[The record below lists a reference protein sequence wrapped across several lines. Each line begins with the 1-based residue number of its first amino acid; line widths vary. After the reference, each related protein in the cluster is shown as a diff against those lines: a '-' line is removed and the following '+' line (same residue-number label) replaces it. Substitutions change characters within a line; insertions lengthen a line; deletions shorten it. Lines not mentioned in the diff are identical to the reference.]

1 MSFPEIWQQLVEGLF
16 ATTWLEFVAVI
27 FGIISVLYSR
37 AENILVYPTGL
48 VNTSLYI
55 YLCLIAG
62 LYAEASVNTY
72 YTVMSIVG
80 WVMWAKKSD
89 GEAGLQITAS
99 SASEWRNALL
109 FFGGSWLVLWYVL
122 SRFTDST
129 VPLADGF
136 AAASAYTGMWLMT
149 RKKLEN
155 WIWWIV
161 TNLASIP
168 LYFVKGYVFT
178 SFQYIVFLILAV
190 MGYVEWRRK
199 LEKIA
204 PEATM

>member
-1 MSFPEIWQQLVEGLF
+1 MFVTEIWRELLEGLY
-16 ATTWLEFVAVI
+16 ATTWLEFIAVI
-27 FGIISVLYSR
+27 FGIVSVLYSR

-62 LYAEASVNTY
+62 LYAEASVNAY
-72 YTVMSIVG
+72 YTVMSLVG
-80 WVMWAKKSD
+80 WVMWAKKAE
-89 GEAGLQITAS
+89 GEAGLKITAS
-99 SASEWRNALL
+99 TASEWRNALL
-109 FFGGSWLVLWYVL
+109 FFGGSWLLLWFVL

-136 AAASAYTGMWLMT
+136 ASASAYTGMWLMT

-178 SFQYIVFLILAV
+178 SFQYVVFLILAV
-190 MGYVEWRRK
+190 LGLLEWRRK
-199 LEKIA
+199 LLKKVA
-204 PEATM
+204 M